1 LSFSVGQPSQ
11 NDYRFKLHLRPPHL
25 AAEQG
30 FDIDDVPALPQNKT
44 AIDIFSDL
52 LRYLYQCAEEHIR
65 QQQGNDMWESFHDN
79 IDFVLSHPNGWE
91 GKQQYEMRQA
101 VIAAG
106 LVANE
111 SEVSKRVSF
120 VTEGEASLHFCLNK
134 IPDALEKYVS

>member
-1 LSFSVGQPSQ
+1 MI
-11 NDYRFKLHLRPPHL
+11 DRFKLHLRPPHL

-30 FDIDDVPALPQNKT
+30 FNIEDVPALPPNKT
-44 AIDIFSDL
+44 VVDIFSDL
-52 LRYLYQCAEEHIR
+52 LRYLYQCTKEHIR
-65 QQQGNDMWESFHDN
+65 QQLGNDMWESLRSN

-101 VIAAG
+101 AIAAG

-111 SEVSKRVSF
+111 SEVTKQISF